1 MSPIVHQCG
10 NSVATLPMT
19 HATSEIAS
27 GDIEVS
33 DLYLSVCEFVQRGNV
48 AAGGLCS
55 GASIDFMGQECS
67 AFTEE

>member
-1 MSPIVHQCG
+1 
-10 NSVATLPMT
+10 MT

-67 AFTEE
+67 AFTEEW